1 MKKKGVL
8 YRVEYTVQGAKG
20 LGVQHQ
26 DVFADDGETHDDVRK
41 YFRRTHAGNCIIKR
55 IGTKRIKDS
64 SKLFHCVT

>member
-8 YRVEYTVQGAKG
+8 YRVEYRIEGVK
-20 LGVQHQ
+20 GVQHQ
-26 DVFADDGETHDDVRK
+26 DVFADDGETHDDVRR
-41 YFRRTHAGNCIIKR
+41 YFRRTHADNCIIKR